1 MHIRI
6 KCTLPGLEGN
16 WIDLSD
22 TWSRAEIMAFYPA
35 ILQGNDEVTLPL
47 LQRKLSGVHLHL
59 IDGALV
65 TDPATL
71 IETFDQL
78 DIRLAR
84 WFLAG
89 VMAAIQAMISLGEAQ
104 RRLLFDGVEIAA
116 RNTPTPTQPR

>member
-6 KCTLPGLEGN
+6 ECTLPGLEGN

-65 TDPATL
+65 TC
-71 IETFDQL
+71 
-78 DIRLAR
+78 
-84 WFLAG
+84 
-89 VMAAIQAMISLGEAQ
+89 
-104 RRLLFDGVEIAA
+104 LLY
-116 RNTPTPTQPR
+116 TSPSPRDRTRSRMPSSA